1 MRTYIIFFIC
11 ISCLFS
17 CTHKKEST
25 PAEIKTQKGT
35 LQVID
40 LSNVLYENSSAKL
53 SDFVESISY
62 ISLSDDKLI
71 GDISQLYY
79 TDNKFF
85 IRCGTAIQI
94 FASDGSYL
102 KPLFKEGNG
111 PGEAICLERFT
122 CNEEQN
128 IITFPAFGSFLY
140 HYDLDGNFIK
150 RESNAINGRYKKV
163 IGYQDFTRFYTHSA
177 PTPIMGESSN
187 IYGDTLLYGEDIRNN
202 QIVFSQENP
211 YKEVKVVYHGVIAE
225 LESADFV
232 TGRLDS
238 SFWYRNL
245 FMDTLYLFNKN
256 KQKFFP
262 KYAFQLG
269 ENVWDMETYMHLYYM
284 DKEYLRQLDSKTF
297 LQELFLGKNSLIY
310 KLKKSGNEG
319 IGVYSLAEQ
328 KNITFSNNIFE
339 NDLDNYLK
347 KVDLAQALLNG
358 YCDGEYLYFPIQA
371 YCFFEEGNTPFAT
384 TITEDSNPII
394 VKMRLK

>member
-1 MRTYIIFFIC
+1 MWCSIDKQPKRYNNMRTYIIFFIC

-25 PAEIKTQKGT
+25 PAEIKTQKDT

-128 IITFPAFGSFLY
+128 IIFY
-140 HYDLDGNFIK
+140 QYERKIMK
-150 RESNAINGRYKKV
+150 RV
-163 IGYQDFTRFYTHSA
+163 L
-177 PTPIMGESSN
+177 P
-187 IYGDTLLYGEDIRNN
+187 L
-202 QIVFSQENP
+202 
-211 YKEVKVVYHGVIAE
+211 
-225 LESADFV
+225 
-232 TGRLDS
+232 RLD
-238 SFWYRNL
+238 
-245 FMDTLYLFNKN
+245 
-256 KQKFFP
+256 
-262 KYAFQLG
+262 
-269 ENVWDMETYMHLYYM
+269 
-284 DKEYLRQLDSKTF
+284 
-297 LQELFLGKNSLIY
+297 
-310 KLKKSGNEG
+310 
-319 IGVYSLAEQ
+319 
-328 KNITFSNNIFE
+328 
-339 NDLDNYLK
+339 
-347 KVDLAQALLNG
+347 QAASAG
-358 YCDGEYLYFPIQA
+358 
-371 YCFFEEGNTPFAT
+371 FA
-384 TITEDSNPII
+384 S
-394 VKMRLK
+394 